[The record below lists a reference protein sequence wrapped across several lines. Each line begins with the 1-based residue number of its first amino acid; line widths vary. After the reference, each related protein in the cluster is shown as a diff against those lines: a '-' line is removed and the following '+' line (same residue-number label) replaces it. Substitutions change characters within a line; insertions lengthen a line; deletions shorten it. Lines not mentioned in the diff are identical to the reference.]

1 MRIVLSCA
9 CLGDERTVILE
20 PPLSTGAGGR
30 SPEKTSPGMVDRPSK
45 RQGPGPGCGEVE
57 DGVLAWHGGLDRPSV
72 RTRPGDDRAGRT
84 LRPSAGEK
92 VIRSLGSTPT
102 PCSSSL
108 SSETLGATVA
118 CEATGVFRQASA
130 CPSLSPGW
138 RHAARLEGWLRHS
151 RQAKCRAGIQPQHG
165 AYVWTVEDGR
175 RSRWL
180 ARGNDR

>member
-1 MRIVLSCA
+1 M
-9 CLGDERTVILE
+9 ILE

-72 RTRPGDDRAGRT
+72 RTRPGDDRAGRS

-92 VIRSLGSTPT
+92 VTRSLGSTPT

-108 SSETLGATVA
+108 ISQTLGA
-118 CEATGVFRQASA
+118 
-130 CPSLSPGW
+130 PWP
-138 RHAARLEGWLRHS
+138 ARLQVFFDKLLRARRYPRCQDSHVS
-151 RQAKCRAGIQPQHG
+151 WKHDATADNNALFDRLRAEWCLLRAGLAPCRCGRAAPPRHRRRTGRMHQ
-165 AYVWTVEDGR
+165 TVD
-175 RSRWL
+175 RSPRS
-180 ARGNDR
+180 